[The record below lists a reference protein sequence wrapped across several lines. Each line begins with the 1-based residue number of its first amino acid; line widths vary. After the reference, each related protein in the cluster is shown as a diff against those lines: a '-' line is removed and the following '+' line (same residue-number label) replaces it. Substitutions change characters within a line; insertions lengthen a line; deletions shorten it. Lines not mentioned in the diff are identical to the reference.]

1 MIMNRTV
8 SDALIALLPILVDYV
23 NARHALAKILV
34 KMAPLVRISLP
45 DNINV
50 FVHLGLQEMIA
61 QSELSEGIAI
71 FANVKTEELA
81 LSGSM
86 GTTASVHHSSQ
97 DHIVELTSVPIV
109 TSTRTAFTDAVAA
122 GEVILGLGMSALR
135 LKRSRVVV
143 FVLFIINVCRE
154 CAFAYLDLSAE
165 TTDPVLETVLQ
176 RIYMMM
182 SNQQDSPRRKST
194 LVHTKLSSVAIKI
207 IYSYWV
213 VFSSVACSLSFM
225 CLILC
230 HCVCS

>member
-1 MIMNRTV
+1 MTRTHVKGAFAWMMLMNRAV

-109 TSTRTAFTDAVAA
+109 TSTRTAFMDAVAA
-122 GEVILGLGMSALR
+122 GEVTLGLGMSALR
-135 LKRSRVVV
+135 LIRIRAVV

-165 TTDPVLETVLQ
+165 TTDPGLETVL
-176 RIYMMM
+176 
-182 SNQQDSPRRKST
+182 
-194 LVHTKLSSVAIKI
+194 
-207 IYSYWV
+207 
-213 VFSSVACSLSFM
+213 
-225 CLILC
+225 
-230 HCVCS
+230 